1 MPTTDYKA
9 TLLTRLAD
17 SKYAAGYLNAA
28 MAEGEDVF
36 LLALRDIVEARGGMT
51 WLAKTTGL
59 NRVTLYRLLSG
70 REDKVTSHNS
80 VQPLNVICSPTWLDE
95 REVSRARKKR

>member
-1 MPTTDYKA
+1 MPTTDYK
-9 TLLTRLAD
+9 TKLLDRLAD

-28 MAEGEDVF
+28 LAEGEDVF

-51 WLAKTTGL
+51 WLAKSTRL

-70 REDKVTSHNS
+70 RGNPTLASLS
-80 VQPLNVICSPTWLDE
+80 VIMLAIGLELGCHPSP
-95 REVSRARKKR
+95 RHRRSAA